1 MYPTTNTQG
10 QTVFLEKSLNIP
22 STRKPPVPKD
32 RAPQMVQTPKKP
44 TCGFLVPPGGQPE
57 LTDAQQQAARLRES
71 LVRMI
76 ASFLKH
82 SPKASQVDPSDLRK
96 FMRNMEICLG
106 IRPGRLN
113 LAQWGKLLIQLDEIA
128 PFKDGDLCGDLEI
141 IDQFIANYKP
151 VTQ

>member
-1 MYPTTNTQG
+1 
-10 QTVFLEKSLNIP
+10 
-22 STRKPPVPKD
+22 
-32 RAPQMVQTPKKP
+32 
-44 TCGFLVPPGGQPE
+44 
-57 LTDAQQQAARLRES
+57 
-71 LVRMI
+71 
-76 ASFLKH
+76 
-82 SPKASQVDPSDLRK
+82 
-96 FMRNMEICLG
+96 MRNMEICLG